1 MDEVELEWRATKR
14 LVSLGTSGT
23 TDGAVAVR
31 VTGNAE
37 RDRFLF

>member
-1 MDEVELEWRATKR
+1 MVERGLRATKG

-37 RDRFLF
+37 RERFLF